1 MKRKLTTKQQKFAD
15 EYIKSGNGKQSA
27 IDAGYSSHTAK
38 QMAVENLSKPYLKA
52 YITQKLD
59 EIESAK
65 IMDATE
71 GIELLTAVARGE
83 KKETV
88 ILTTADGRVVEKQ
101 KTADLKTRI
110 TAVKEILKRYPDSN
124 KLVDAQ
130 VRKLEAEADIAEAK
144 AKDIKDAHNAEDST
158 LIVDDLGD
166 TDDGS

>member
-1 MKRKLTTKQQKFAD
+1 MKLTVKQRKFAD
-15 EYIKSGNGKQSA
+15 EYIDSGKITQSA
-27 IDAGYSSHTAK
+27 IKAGYAK
-38 QMAVENLSKPYLKA
+38 RSAHSIGSENLQKPAIKS
-52 YITQKLD
+52 YINKKLD

-71 GIELLTAVARGE
+71 GIELLSAVARGQT
-83 KKETV
+83 KETV
-88 ILTTADGRVVEKQ
+88 ILTTADGRVVERQ
-101 KTADLKTRI
+101 KSADLKTRI

-144 AKDIKDAHNAEDST
+144 ANDVKNAQNGKDST

-166 TDDGS
+166 VDDDD

>member
-1 MKRKLTTKQQKFAD
+1 MKLTVKQRKFAD
-15 EYIKSGNGKQSA
+15 EYINSGKITQSA
-27 IDAGYSSHTAK
+27 IKAGYAK
-38 QMAVENLSKPYLKA
+38 RSAHSIGSENLQKPAIKS
-52 YITQKLD
+52 YINKKLD

-71 GIELLTAVARGE
+71 GIELLSAVARGQT
-83 KKETV
+83 KETV
-88 ILTTADGRVVEKQ
+88 ILTTADGRVVERQ
-101 KTADLKTRI
+101 KSADLKTRI

-144 AKDIKDAHNAEDST
+144 ANDVKNAQNGKDST

-166 TDDGS
+166 VDDDD

>member
-1 MKRKLTTKQQKFAD
+1 MKLTVKQRKFAD
-15 EYIKSGNGKQSA
+15 EYIDSGKITQSA
-27 IDAGYSSHTAK
+27 IKAGYAK
-38 QMAVENLSKPYLKA
+38 RSAHSIGSENLQKPAIKS
-52 YITQKLD
+52 YINKKLD

-71 GIELLTAVARGE
+71 GIELLSAVARGQT
-83 KKETV
+83 KETV
-88 ILTTADGRVVEKQ
+88 ILTTADGRVVERQ
-101 KTADLKTRI
+101 KSADLKTRI

-144 AKDIKDAHNAEDST
+144 ANDVKNAQSGKDST

-166 TDDGS
+166 VDDDD